1 MGNQVWVEKV
11 RFYSLGNRDTLEILK
26 LEKVTIYGCVS
37 ENNSRQSV
45 KGQSK
50 DQGTR
55 GRTITSLV
63 YYTYSKGVGFDLRDI
78 ERKHQKNLEFQW
90 G

>member
-55 GRTITSLV
+55 GRTITSL
-63 YYTYSKGVGFDLRDI
+63 TITHIPKGLVLI
-78 ERKHQKNLEFQW
+78 
-90 G
+90 